1 MYREDEEGHRFMTYL
16 IFSGMD
22 YEAQGGM
29 ADLCT
34 VIKTKE
40 DLLNWAQDNLPLLP
54 HHWGDI
60 VDVTESGCYDIDE
73 DTLLKG
79 KIVRT
84 RVHTTGTSAL
94 ALKSYG

>member
-1 MYREDEEGHRFMTYL
+1 MTYL

-40 DLLNWAQDNLPLLP
+40 DLLAWAQDNLPLLP
-54 HHWGDI
+54 HHWVDI
-60 VDVTESGCYDIDE
+60 AEVTGNGCYNIDE
-73 DTLLKG
+73 DELLKG
-79 KIVRT
+79 RVVGTEIRT
-84 RVHTTGTSAL
+84 TRISAL
-94 ALKSYG
+94 ALKSLDDKGS

>member
-1 MYREDEEGHRFMTYL
+1 MAKRLQGDKRFMTYL

-34 VIKTKE
+34 VVNTKE
-40 DLLNWAQDNLPLLP
+40 DLLNWAQANLPQLP
-54 HHWGDI
+54 HHWVDI
-60 VDVTESGCYDIDE
+60 VDVTEDGSYDIDE
-73 DTLLKG
+73 DELLKG

-84 RVHTTGTSAL
+84 AIRTTWTSAKDL
-94 ALKSYG
+94 

>member
-1 MYREDEEGHRFMTYL
+1 MQYL

-34 VIKTKE
+34 VLKTKE
-40 DLLNWAQDNLPLLP
+40 DLLTWAQANLPLLP
-54 HHWGDI
+54 HHWIDI

-73 DTLLKG
+73 DELLKG
-79 KIVRT
+79 KIVRISI
-84 RVHTTGTSAL
+84 RMTGTSAWRL
-94 ALKSYG
+94 ESYKR